1 MTYKEEEEEKE
12 GWGWG
17 FRAAAVCFSHQRTG
31 RRDGG
36 GVKLKICLS
45 DCCLATIL
53 LQVISVGA
61 GLGSSRG

>member
-1 MTYKEEEEEKE
+1 MGAGLQGSSSSLFQPSKDRKE
-12 GWGWG
+12 G
-17 FRAAAVCFSHQRTG
+17 R
-31 RRDGG
+31 G

-61 GLGSSRG
+61 GLGSSRGEVR